1 MPFRTLHPGEG
12 GQRVLACERS
22 HQGFSCESGA
32 MPSVNGCRKQDYTVL
47 IVVGLPAT
55 H

>member
-1 MPFRTLHPGEG
+1 MNENNMPYDPLTIL
-12 GQRVLACERS
+12 
-22 HQGFSCESGA
+22 GA
-32 MPSVNGCRKQDYTVL
+32 LSVVWSFPVNPAAIPVVNGCRKQDYAVL

>member
-1 MPFRTLHPGEG
+1 MP
-12 GQRVLACERS
+12 V
-22 HQGFSCESGA
+22 
-32 MPSVNGCRKQDYTVL
+32 VNGCRKQDYTVL

>member
-1 MPFRTLHPGEG
+1 MP
-12 GQRVLACERS
+12 V
-22 HQGFSCESGA
+22 
-32 MPSVNGCRKQDYTVL
+32 VNGCRKQDYAVL